1 MNGYRQNTARI
12 KPCSD
17 YCQGGLLFL
26 PMEIGFRYGNM
37 GLCVVT
43 LPTYQ
48 KEGKDSQN
56 YTVIIRKTSKI
67 YSWRVL
73 ALLN

>member
-1 MNGYRQNTARI
+1 M
-12 KPCSD
+12 
-17 YCQGGLLFL
+17 L
-26 PMEIGFRYGNM
+26 MEIGFRYGNM

-56 YTVIIRKTSKI
+56 STVIIRKTSKF